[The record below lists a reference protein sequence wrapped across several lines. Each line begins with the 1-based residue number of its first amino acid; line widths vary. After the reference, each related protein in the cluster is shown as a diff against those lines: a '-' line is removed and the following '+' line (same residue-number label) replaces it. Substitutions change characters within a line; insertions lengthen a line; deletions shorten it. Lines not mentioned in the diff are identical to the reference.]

1 MKFLEVW
8 FMKKVVFIP
17 LIILIFIGTASASQ
31 VTDASQ
37 TVSHGGKLVQSSHPT
52 SNSMSVYYIDV
63 KGNDNYTGKNLKQAF
78 RTIQKAINVGSG
90 NICVI
95 VGKGVYFENLVINKN
110 VELVGNSSKNT
121 VINGNNKSS
130 CVWIKNSGDVQI
142 EGLTLTNGKSSLGGG
157 IRNQGTLTLE
167 YSCVTANRANDGG
180 GIYNEGTINIRGS
193 TISNNRC
200 GYNGGG
206 IQNLNTAYIMRTN
219 ILSNT
224 AEMGGGINSKGELQL
239 YQSRVS
245 NNKAEIGG
253 GINNDHCVISV
264 VSSYIN
270 ENKATEGGGI
280 YNNNGI
286 FDIFVTQINS
296 NNASCG
302 GGISNYGLINMYY
315 STVTKNYASIRGG
328 GIYNYS
334 TIFKDISTTIV
345 NNTIDNVNLNPVQP
359 FPSKQ

>member
-1 MKFLEVW
+1 MKNL
-8 FMKKVVFIP
+8 KVVFIP
-17 LIILIFIGTASASQ
+17 LIILIILGTASASQ
-31 VTDASQ
+31 ATNASQ
-37 TVSHGGKLVQSSHPT
+37 TVNNGGKLVQSSNPT
-52 SNSMSVYYIDV
+52 SNDLSVYYVDM
-63 KGNDNYTGKNLKQAF
+63 KGNDNNTGKNLKQAF
-78 RTIQKAINVGSG
+78 KTIQKAINVGSG
-90 NICVI
+90 NFCV
-95 VGKGVYFENLVINKN
+95 VVAKGVYFENLVINKN
-110 VELVGNSSKNT
+110 VKLIGNSSKNT

-142 EGLTLTNGKSSLGGG
+142 DGLTFTNGKSSLGGG
-157 IRNQGTLTLE
+157 IRNQGTLTLK
-167 YSCVTANRANDGG
+167 YSCVTSNRANDGG
-180 GIYNEGTINIRGS
+180 GIYNEGTVNIRGS
-193 TISNNRC
+193 SISNNSC
-200 GYNGGG
+200 NYNGGG

-253 GINNDHCVISV
+253 GINNDHCVIST

-270 ENKATEGGGI
+270 GNKAIEGGGI

-296 NNASCG
+296 NVASYG
-302 GGISNYGLINMYY
+302 GGISNYGLINLHF
-315 STVTKNYASIRGG
+315 STVTKNYASIKGG

-334 TIFKDISTTIV
+334 SIFKDISTTIT
-345 NNTIDNVNLNPVQP
+345 NNTIDNVNLNPVHN
-359 FPSKQ
+359 FPVNQ